1 VEEKRVELEK
11 LTPKAD
17 FPAVYP
23 SYPRPPAYPAD
34 MISSGY
40 GGYPKPEQSTGGI
53 NIRALWRTILKH
65 KWLILVITFIV
76 TSAATIEAYRTKSTY
91 MATAS
96 IEVRKDATIQLKEN
110 LLLQTDDYD
119 LMNTIIFKI
128 KSQTV
133 LTKVAANLQLDQN
146 QKFLDSTSRKSVW
159 ESLQTILSRLSLKGE
174 TPPPVQT
181 TSAGTSES
189 SEKDLTPEEQTKWAG
204 VAAMISS
211 NLKVEQ
217 LPQAR
222 LIQVS
227 YTHTDPQIAAL
238 VANAVCKQFITQNF
252 KEKIAGVVDSADYV
266 DEKTRQLRAKLEQ
279 AEKRLND
286 FLSTHNMA
294 FVDGGGKEG
303 STNQGTQTYLE
314 LLGKARAA
322 EQDRILKQSAYEQ
335 IKKGKLGDLPE
346 AYSDPQLIDLNKKL
360 QELKQEEAKLL
371 ETYGKKNPKIV
382 AIGSQI
388 EELEAQLQTSRAKL
402 EAKIKADYEKAVREE
417 QSFKELAESSKGT
430 AATQNKEQ
438 IEFNMLKQDVAIA
451 QSFYNDYLTK
461 QSHVELERA
470 DQKNNLFL
478 AEPASVPSAPVGPD
492 RLKAIFTWLII
503 GFTGGIGLAFFL
515 DYLDNT
521 IKTVEDVTQHT
532 QLPTLGVIPAMEG
545 RKLKKLSVGKG
556 KRATALATNGNGNG
570 NSNGNGLQLAER
582 FATMDGR
589 STAAEAYRVLR
600 TSIMLSN
607 AGNPPKL
614 ILVTSGQPGEGK
626 TTTTVNTAISLAQ
639 LGASVLVIDC
649 DLRKPSVH
657 KALGIHPT
665 RGLSTYLSRDTEL
678 DKLIQKTQ
686 VTNLSVLPCGAIPPN
701 PAELISSEKM
711 RNMLASLSEHYDHI
725 LLDSPPLMYVT
736 DPVILSTLVEGVIM
750 VVHSGKSPREVARR
764 ATQELVTVGAK
775 IFGVVLNN
783 VDFRKGGY
791 DDYYYYRY
799 YEGYGEDA
807 HKETPDDLNT

>member
-1 VEEKRVELEK
+1 MEEKRVELEK
-11 LTPKAD
+11 LAPKAE

-34 MISSGY
+34 MISSSY

-133 LTKVAANLQLDQN
+133 LAKVAANLQLDQN
-146 QKFLDSTSRKSVW
+146 QKFLDSTARKSVW
-159 ESLQTILSRLSLKGE
+159 ESVQTILNRLSLKGE
-174 TPPPVQT
+174 TPPVQM
-181 TSAGTSES
+181 TSAGAPES
-189 SEKDLTPEEQTKWAG
+189 TEKDLTPDEQAKWAG
-204 VAAMISS
+204 YAAMISG
-211 NLKVEQ
+211 NLNVAQ

-227 YTHTDPQIAAL
+227 YTHTDPQVAAQ

-252 KEKIAGVVDSADYV
+252 KEKIEGVENSADYV

-279 AEKRLND
+279 AEKTLND
-286 FLSTHNMA
+286 FLSTHQMA
-294 FVDGGGKEG
+294 FVDGGGKEEG
-303 STNQGTQTYLE
+303 ANQGTRTYLE
-314 LLGKARAA
+314 LLAKARAA

-335 IKKGKLGDLPE
+335 IKKGNLGDLPE
-346 AYSDPQLIDLNKKL
+346 AYSDPQIIDLNKKL

-371 ETYGKKNPKIV
+371 ETYGQRNPKIV
-382 AIGSQI
+382 AIRSQI
-388 EELEAQLQTSRAKL
+388 DELKAQVQTSRTKL

-461 QSHVELERA
+461 RNHVALERA

-478 AEPASVPSAPVGPD
+478 AEPASVPGAPVGPD
-492 RLKAIFTWLII
+492 RLKVIFTWLII

-556 KRATALATNGNGNG
+556 SRAKALATNGNGNG
-570 NSNGNGLQLAER
+570 LQMAER

-639 LGASVLVIDC
+639 LGASVLIIDC

-711 RNMLASLSEHYDHI
+711 RNMLASLSERYDHI

-736 DPVILSTLVEGVIM
+736 DPVILSTLVDGVIM

-764 ATQELVTVGAK
+764 ATQELMTVGAK

-807 HKETPDDLNT
+807 HRESPDDLNV